1 MFDSQINIYLDMQA
15 IILEA
20 LHQPLQYKSI
30 YQPVPRECQEL
41 VQLKA
46 AALNHRDV
54 WISKGKYPGL
64 VFPIVPGSDGAGIIG
79 DREVI
84 INPSL
89 DWGDDPRFQQKNY
102 RILGLPDQGTLAESI
117 AIDTKYIYDKPAH
130 LSMDQA
136 AALPLAGLTAY
147 RAIFTKCQVKTGEKV
162 LISGVG
168 GGVALFACQF
178 AIAAGAEVYVT
189 SSSDEKISKAVEM
202 GAKGGFNYNQDK
214 WYKDLQ
220 AQIGGVDAVIDS
232 AAGEGFSNLVKACNP
247 GARLAI
253 YGGTSGSLQN
263 ISPQIIFYKQLT
275 ILGSTMGTDEEFA
288 AMLDFVYRH
297 KIVPVVDSVYDLKDA
312 NLAFERMDQ
321 GLQFGKIVLK
331 I

>member
-30 YQPVPRECQEL
+30 DQPVPREGQEL